1 MADFLDKLKQGLDKG
16 ITTVGVKSKEVIE
29 TRKVKGQITNLE
41 FKKKMALE
49 ELGKTT
55 YIRYRFEK
63 DQGIEKPSFMKT
75 QRLELQEWEFA
86 LFEVLNNLS
95 EGKLKIDLYEETD
108 KDFKITGHILLKKV
122 KEILPKFDKAQPL
135 QWLGKV
141 LTKFDLPTSKTK
153 KRTKDKVETI
163 YKFNKKRVPFIIEKT
178 TNQQYYDEQNIN
190 KRCEEIFDLDNQ
202 IKEKEEQIE
211 NIRMS
216 AQKKLDKQP

>member
-1 MADFLDKLKQGLDKG
+1 MADFLDKLKRGLDKG

-29 TRKVKGQITNLE
+29 TQKVKGQITNLE

-49 ELGKTT
+49 ELGKTI

-108 KDFKITGHILLKKV
+108 KDFKIAAHILLKKV

-153 KRTKDKVETI
+153 KRMKGKVETI